1 MIHLAL
7 LRLFFIGALANE
19 VDPGVV
25 ARLTRE
31 RVSAIAGAGELEPA
45 DAARAAA
52 GTRWECRRPRTW
64 AEHLELAW

>member
-31 RVSAIAGAGELEPA
+31 RVRQIQVEALKLLKSILAEKGVAIE
-45 DAARAAA
+45 
-52 GTRWECRRPRTW
+52 TIFY
-64 AEHLELAW
+64 